1 MSVSKLL
8 KKQYCNQH
16 NTIMDSKDIKRNI
29 PMVKLPWY
37 GNLPNAFI
45 QETVFATIL
54 KCSNPEKPWIKIDAS
69 STENYRYRKQMPS
82 GH

>member
-1 MSVSKLL
+1 MSGVETI
-8 KKQYCNQH
+8 KKIV
-16 NTIMDSKDIKRNI
+16 NTTLIMDSKDIKRNI

-54 KCSNPEKPWIKIDAS
+54 KCSNPEKS
-69 STENYRYRKQMPS
+69 L
-82 GH
+82 G